1 MYVEI
6 PVETTPILRDKLE
19 EGKVVIMKKFVV
31 ERAKDLFK
39 VVPGAYMIK
48 LNKRT
53 EIIPVDPEPPL
64 FPRYV
69 FTLTPFEEL
78 EEHKNKKDKFLGNT
92 KFTLKK
98 SKLFILNI
106 YICVPFHFRCYWT
119 NSCSFQCCKG

>member
-6 PVETTPILRDKLE
+6 LAETAPILRDKLE

-31 ERAKDLFK
+31 EKAKDLFK

-78 EEHKNKKDKFLGNT
+78 EERKNKKDKFLGNT
-92 KFTLKK
+92 KFTLKI
-98 SKLFILNI
+98 S
-106 YICVPFHFRCYWT
+106 
-119 NSCSFQCCKG
+119 